1 MNVTIDK
8 LAYGGD
14 GVARPGT
21 DETVVFVSRAAAGDR
36 LKVEIVEQKPRF
48 RRARILKVLEPG
60 PERTQPPCGYYSG
73 PDEAS
78 SCGGC
83 HLQHLGYAA
92 QLAAKEEQVQDAIK
106 RIGGVGE
113 VPLGSANARE
123 WVAPT
128 FHPAIAAPKPLGY
141 RNKATFHWN
150 AAAGR
155 FGLVAV
161 DQKTVLPIVQCPLL
175 AAPVDEAYRAAAGA
189 AEAIAARDP
198 LVRAGLIT
206 LVVRAGI
213 ATGQTLVALVVKPSA
228 PASLAEEFGREVLA
242 RGQVTSI
249 LVNVNPSPDR
259 ELFGDAF
266 TMVHG
271 GPTILEKIGGVSFVL
286 DPETFLQVNTEQ
298 AATLFGVAVAA
309 AKLTGKERV
318 LDLFCGNGGLALSA
332 ARAAKEVI
340 GVETV
345 AGAVKRGRESAMLNG
360 IENVRFRVGRVESTL
375 KTLFHGEK
383 VAPDVVFVDPP
394 RAGLKPL
401 VIETLVKMKP
411 KRVVY
416 VSCNPTTLARDLKLF
431 VKGGWVVR
439 DVTPVDLFPQTYHVE
454 AVVTLERGSP

>member
-36 LKVEIVEQKPRF
+36 LKVEILEQKPRF

-60 PERTQPPCGYYSG
+60 PARTQPPCGYYSNA
-73 PDEAS
+73 DDAS

-83 HLQHLGYAA
+83 HLQHLGYSA
-92 QLAAKEEQVQDAIK
+92 QLAAKEEQVHDAIK
-106 RIGGVGE
+106 RLGGVT
-113 VPLGSANARE
+113 PK
-123 WVAPT
+123 
-128 FHPAIAAPKPLGY
+128 FHPALAAPKPLGY
-141 RNKATFHWN
+141 RNKGTFHWN
-150 AAAGR
+150 AKAGR

-161 DQKTVLPIVQCPLL
+161 DQKTVMPIERCPLL
-175 AAPVDEAYRAAAGA
+175 APPVDEAYRAAAAG

-213 ATGQTLVALVVKPSA
+213 ASGQTLVALVVKPSA

-242 RGQVTSI
+242 RAQVTSI

-259 ELFGDAF
+259 GLFGDEF

-271 GPTILEKIGGVSFVL
+271 GPTILEKIGGLSFVL

-298 AATLFGVAVAA
+298 AATLFRVAVEA

-332 ARAAKEVI
+332 ARAAKEVVGI
-340 GVETV
+340 ETV

-431 VKGGWVVR
+431 VKAGWAVR
-439 DVTPVDLFPQTYHVE
+439 EVTPVDLFPQTYHVE
-454 AVVTLERGSP
+454 AVATLERGTS

>member
-1 MNVTIDK
+1 MSMNVTIDK

-21 DETVVFVSRAAAGDR
+21 DETVVFVSRAAAADR

-48 RRARILKVLEPG
+48 RRARVLKVLEPG
-60 PERTQPPCGYYSG
+60 PTRTEPPCGYYSG

-83 HLQHLGYAA
+83 HLQHITYEA
-92 QLAAKEEQVQDAIK
+92 QLAAKDEQVRDAIK
-106 RIGGVGE
+106 RLGGVE
-113 VPLGSANARE
+113 
-123 WVAPT
+123 PT

-150 AAAGR
+150 AVAGR

-161 DQKTVLPIVQCPLL
+161 DQKTVLPIERCPLL
-175 AAPVDEAYRAAAGA
+175 APPVDEAYRAAAAA

-198 LVRAGLIT
+198 LVRGGLIT
-206 LVVRAGI
+206 LVVRAGV
-213 ATGQTLVALVVKPSA
+213 ATGQTMVALVVKPSA
-228 PASLAEEFGREVLA
+228 PVALAEEFGREVLA
-242 RGQVTSI
+242 RAKVTSI

-259 ELFGDAF
+259 ELYGDAF

-271 GPTILEKIGGVSFVL
+271 GPTILEKIGGLSFVL

-298 AATLFGVAVAA
+298 AATLYKVAIEA
-309 AKLTGKERV
+309 AKLTGKEKV
-318 LDLFCGNGGLALSA
+318 LDLFCGNGGIALSA
-332 ARAAKEVI
+332 AKTAKEVI
-340 GVETV
+340 GIETV
-345 AGAVKRGRESAMLNG
+345 SGAVKRGRESASMNG

-383 VAPDVVFVDPP
+383 VAPDVVFLDPP

-401 VIETLVKMKP
+401 VIETVVKMKP

-431 VKGGWVVR
+431 AKGGWIVKE
-439 DVTPVDLFPQTYHVE
+439 VTPVDLFPQTYHVE
-454 AVVTLERGSP
+454 AVATLERGTPAK